1 MVPEN
6 EARELIFSKI
16 CIGVLNLGEANDELK
31 NDYEKRW
38 PYEQSKDFLLKVM
51 MLLKGSKLKYFIF
64 FQYIQNCCNK

>member
-6 EARELIFSKI
+6 EARGLIFSKI
-16 CIGVLNLGEANDELK
+16 CIGVFNLGEANDELK
-31 NDYEKRW
+31 NYEKRW

-64 FQYIQNCCNK
+64 LQYIQNYGNK